1 MKKFTHFL
9 ISKKERKKQ
18 VYFFLRKKKQVY
30 ALSINMLMIDI
41 LYTFMVSKQLLL
53 RIKNNLQL

>member
-41 LYTFMVSKQLLL
+41 LYTFMVSKQSLL

>member
-30 ALSINMLMIDI
+30 ALSINVLMIDI

-53 RIKNNLQL
+53 RIKNQE

>member
-1 MKKFTHFL
+1 M
-9 ISKKERKKQ
+9 ISKEERKKQ

-30 ALSINMLMIDI
+30 ALSINVLMIDI